1 MPLEVGQADEHVRIH
16 DGAADARLLHVFAA
30 RNRHA
35 DIVRALEPVADDDRT
50 ADRQRGEAVLPRT
63 VEVFEGVF
71 AAAGIHRVAVRQERL
86 AAQLLHHVHDRASVI
101 RAQEADVAQL
111 AEVHF
116 DGDKLAVHI
125 HLADARLFN
134 QLLELGGQT
143 VAERDRSKIGV
154 IDLRFFHGNHS
165 LNPNV

>member
-1 MPLEVGQADEHVRIH
+1 M
-16 DGAADARLLHVFAA
+16 
-30 RNRHA
+30 
-35 DIVRALEPVADDDRT
+35 
-50 ADRQRGEAVLPRT
+50 
-63 VEVFEGVF
+63 FEGVF
-71 AAAGIHRVAVRQERL
+71 AAAGVHCVAVRQERL